1 MGFIG
6 ISHIHHTFL
15 RSVNQLLGG
24 WTQDARCK
32 GAVDSLKGETCF
44 GKNIN
49 PFCGLIDVH

>member
-32 GAVDSLKGETCF
+32 GAVDSLKGRHAL
-44 GKNIN
+44 GKISTR
-49 PFCGLIDVH
+49 FVV